1 MQWFQFGTSASMNN
15 YYCPIIIP
23 NVLPCYVTPVFV
35 VVRPLLLAMPKNI
48 TWERYWVQCF
58 PLWLIN
64 PIMRR
69 RLCRIPDT
77 GDFLKQVSRRSLW
90 ICAADASSEPLLSC
104 LAKKGQCLC
113 WLCYARQVGLEPRSP
128 RFQHLYQRFTV
139 MLWDSLI
146 VLCFLCPPCCH
157 FPLLGRRVSGILG
170 VSSTQLIGKI
180 LIEITYTHNNNIFG
194 S

>member
-1 MQWFQFGTSASMNN
+1 M
-15 YYCPIIIP
+15 
-23 NVLPCYVTPVFV
+23 
-35 VVRPLLLAMPKNI
+35 
-48 TWERYWVQCF
+48 QCF

-64 PIMRR
+64 PIMCR

-90 ICAADASSEPLLSC
+90 IRTAPASSEPLLSC

-113 WLCYARQVGLEPRSP
+113 WLCYARQVGLEPRCP

-157 FPLLGRRVSGILG
+157 FPLLGRRVSGILTRWPAY
-170 VSSTQLIGKI
+170 VSCAFLSTECECLGGQLERRLWCQGLYHAKW
-180 LIEITYTHNNNIFG
+180 TSTVFY
-194 S
+194 